1 MGLSFG
7 GVDFTIPRMYQR
19 PEYWREF
26 SQGDESLLRKDYS
39 IIDLK
44 LSDKIKLDDSF
55 KAYEYAAQ
63 NIIEAWRA
71 KKHRD
76 KKHRDVLAS
85 QKIKRSWIFHRDYRA
100 FRQKKASIVLSQA
113 IVRKKIAS
121 NKLNR
126 NLVAIKN
133 IQTKVRAK
141 IARDNY
147 LLSLNAAKN
156 IQRIAK
162 EKLDLN
168 KIRLSAPQKVAK
180 HGLSSVASGVGAVM
194 ILEGWLKF
202 LNNAGVAGSGIAVTN
217 PVQFAVFMGVLG
229 ITTINYLVNYRMY
242 RAKIEVFCKQ
252 S

>member
-85 QKIKRSWIFHRDYRA
+85 QKIKRSWIFHRDYSA

-113 IVRKKIAS
+113 VVRKAIAS
-121 NKLNR
+121 SNFNKNI
-126 NLVAIKN
+126 VAVKK

-141 IARDNY
+141 VARENY
-147 LLSLNAAKN
+147 LKSLKAATD
-156 IQRIAK
+156 IQRIVK
-162 EKLDLN
+162 KSL
-168 KIRLSAPQKVAK
+168 
-180 HGLSSVASGVGAVM
+180 
-194 ILEGWLKF
+194 
-202 LNNAGVAGSGIAVTN
+202 
-217 PVQFAVFMGVLG
+217 
-229 ITTINYLVNYRMY
+229 
-242 RAKIEVFCKQ
+242 
-252 S
+252 